1 MASVGSPVIRE
12 KGSIGTAG
20 KQEKEELGRRQLD
33 ETWTQARGKS
43 IVPLPPLFSF
53 MRVSLENRR
62 PTTWMSSSVDRI
74 GFEAAYMLTT
84 NQFQSVRM
92 GPWWGRIRGTWR

>member
-1 MASVGSPVIRE
+1 
-12 KGSIGTAG
+12 
-20 KQEKEELGRRQLD
+20 
-33 ETWTQARGKS
+33 
-43 IVPLPPLFSF
+43 

-92 GPWWGRIRGTWR
+92 GPWWGRIRGTWMVNGGKDFGTRGGMTIRWDKDVCLWI